1 METMSPWR
9 CLCLAWKVIHCLSA
23 LFQVWT
29 VPLGMSFLHNCYFF
43 FHLKILRTA
52 IAVEMLRI
60 FKALCRK
67 RGLPGG
73 RFIWDALLCPP
84 VVICCQ
90 CGNSRSTRCLSIP
103 SVSSKASPPEGNFP
117 AIHWSSGA
125 QLWLL
130 SSLVDVRHSVD
141 VRTWEN
147 RPPTVEKSFHCLA
160 CEMTA
165 VLSVK
170 NDRRTPISLLGREGP
185 F

>member
-1 METMSPWR
+1 
-9 CLCLAWKVIHCLSA
+9 
-23 LFQVWT
+23 
-29 VPLGMSFLHNCYFF
+29 
-43 FHLKILRTA
+43 
-52 IAVEMLRI
+52 MLRI

-67 RGLPGG
+67 RGLPGD
-73 RFIWDALLCPP
+73 RFIWGALLCPP

-90 CGNSRSTRCLSIP
+90 CGSSRSTRCLSIP
-103 SVSSKASPPEGNFP
+103 FVSSKASPTEGNFP

-147 RPPTVEKSFHCLA
+147 RRPTVQKGFHCLA

-165 VLSVK
+165 VLCEERQTDTSFTPGSRRPFLKRPRLNSDPGSVAAAG
-170 NDRRTPISLLGREGP
+170 DEGAGGHILRKAP
-185 F
+185 CGAPVTLSWLEHGGLW